1 MKSTYNTKL
10 QDFEPISLSELNA
23 KASFLK
29 RIDKKF
35 LLNADQFADVLGEL
49 KNDFKVLEIKGKKI
63 FSYDNIYMDSDDYLF
78 YNQHQDRKSSRTKV
92 RTRYYIDSNLAYFE
106 YKQKIDWVTNKY
118 RYEFPC
124 EEHGFMTK
132 GKKRFFEWVWQ
143 SIYNEDK
150 APKIS
155 PSIQTKYKRITLV
168 KNDGSERLTIDFDIK
183 TKDLRDK
190 NNKEIDLKNLVIVE
204 SKSLNKECDS
214 ARIMEQHNISE
225 AKSCSKYSL
234 WVVYSGIAKKYDTFI
249 ETMEKIKEIRLETVK
264 NRKRLAKGK
273 AKVKNTKE
281 TKNTTDENKSNF
293 VKKELQISV
302 VWVKKG
308 PFTTKALK
316 I

>member
-35 LLNADQFADVLGEL
+35 LLNADQFAEVLWEL

-63 FSYDNIYMDSDDYLF
+63 FSYDNIYMDSDEYLF
-78 YNQHQDRKSSRTKV
+78 YNQHQDKKNSRTKV
-92 RTRYYIDSNLAYFE
+92 RTRYYLDSNTAYFE
-106 YKQKIDWVTNKY
+106 YKQKVDWVTNKY
-118 RYEFPC
+118 RYEFPS

-143 SIYNEDK
+143 SIYNEDR

-168 KNDGSERLTIDFDIK
+168 KNDWSERLTIDFDIK
-183 TKDLRDK
+183 TQDLRDK
-190 NNKEIDLKNLVIVE
+190 KSKEIDLKNLVIIE

-214 ARIMEQHNISE
+214 AKIMGKHNITE

-264 NRKRLAKGK
+264 NRKRI
-273 AKVKNTKE
+273 AKVKNTKKIKE
-281 TKNTTDENKSNF
+281 TTEENKSNF
-293 VKKELQISV
+293 VKKELQISI
-302 VWVKKG
+302 VWEKNN
-308 PFTTKALK
+308 PFITKALK
-316 I
+316 V

>member
-35 LLNADQFADVLGEL
+35 LLNADQFAEVLGEL

-63 FSYDNIYMDSDDYLF
+63 FSYDNIYMDSDEYLF
-78 YNQHQDRKSSRTKV
+78 YNQHQDKKNSRTKV
-92 RTRYYIDSNLAYFE
+92 RTRYYLDSNTAYFE
-106 YKQKIDWVTNKY
+106 YKQKVDGVTNKY
-118 RYEFPC
+118 RYEFPS

-132 GKKRFFEWVWQ
+132 GKKRFFEGVWQ
-143 SIYNEDK
+143 SIYNEDR

-183 TKDLRDK
+183 TQDLRDK
-190 NNKEIDLKNLVIVE
+190 KSKEIDLKNLVIIE

-214 ARIMEQHNISE
+214 AKIMGKHNITE

-234 WVVYSGIAKKYDTFI
+234 GVVYSGIAKKYDTFI

-264 NRKRLAKGK
+264 NRKRI
-273 AKVKNTKE
+273 AKVKNTKKIKE
-281 TKNTTDENKSNF
+281 TTEENKSNF
-293 VKKELQISV
+293 VKKELQISIV
-302 VWVKKG
+302 GEKNN
-308 PFTTKALK
+308 PFITKALK
-316 I
+316 V